1 MLQKLEA
8 GLRDIPDYPSPGI
21 LFKDITPLLADPA
34 LFAAAVDALAAAHRP
49 GSGAEVDLVAGVEA
63 RGFIFGAGVALALG
77 VGFVPIRK
85 KGKLPH
91 TTVSAEYT
99 LEYGTAVIEMH
110 DDAVRPGQRVLLLD
124 DVLATGGTA
133 EAAAGLLERVGAE
146 VVSVA
151 FLVELGFLNGRERLA
166 GRDVKSLLNY

>member
-1 MLQKLEA
+1 M
-8 GLRDIPDYPSPGI
+8 
-21 LFKDITPLLADPA
+21 
-34 LFAAAVDALAAAHRP
+34 
-49 GSGAEVDLVAGVEA
+49 
-63 RGFIFGAGVALALG
+63 
-77 VGFVPIRK
+77 
-85 KGKLPH
+85 
-91 TTVSAEYT
+91 
-99 LEYGTAVIEMH
+99 
-110 DDAVRPGQRVLLLD
+110 LLLD